1 MLIFFFLLGKF
12 DDVKGEFILFFKD
25 KVLVVSLEFVQKG
38 KEKQC
43 YQWNNVQDDFLS
55 QILDLVQFDLI
66 NFLLVFDYNIDLFR
80 ADLKNQ
86 LDDSYYD
93 LIFTLIMEIC
103 RVLENEMEGKVVCD
117 FEYIGIYVV
126 EF

>member
-1 MLIFFFLLGKF
+1 MLGKF